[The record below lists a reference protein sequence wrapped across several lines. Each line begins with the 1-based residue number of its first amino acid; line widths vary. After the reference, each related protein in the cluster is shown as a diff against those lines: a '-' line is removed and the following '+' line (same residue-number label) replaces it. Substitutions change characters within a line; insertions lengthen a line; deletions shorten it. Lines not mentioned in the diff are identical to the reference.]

1 LGNGNVREGVS
12 MFKVYCGNYHNEIP
26 ILLMDAN
33 SKLKYFKKNS
43 RSCYILMPERS
54 GNTKACDFKLNG
66 KYLVCHLSLKVEAY
80 GPETGST
87 HSQYSQPEQCSL
99 GSKQRKMEVWG

>member
-1 LGNGNVREGVS
+1 

-54 GNTKACDFKLNG
+54 GNTKACDFKLSGN
-66 KYLVCHLSLKVEAY
+66 YSVCPLSLRADIC
-80 GPETGST
+80 GSETGST

-99 GSKQRKMEVWG
+99 GSKQGKMEVLGVRCT